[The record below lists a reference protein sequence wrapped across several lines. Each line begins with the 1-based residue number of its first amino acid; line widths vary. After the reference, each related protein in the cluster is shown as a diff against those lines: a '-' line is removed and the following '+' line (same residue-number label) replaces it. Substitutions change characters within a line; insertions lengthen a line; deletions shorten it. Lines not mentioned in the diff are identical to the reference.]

1 MIVILYTTQYRLGG
15 EKFRR
20 IALTLADEKKSAGE
34 VLCTAV
40 ESKRDV
46 KAVFHAVSTQE
57 KKITE
62 LHFIGHSG
70 MYGPMFGRIEYPE
83 QFSPHEW
90 KSLMIPF
97 EEGAVAY
104 FRCCRSA
111 RWFARFFAN
120 TFKIPAYGYFWYTT
134 FSSRPDK
141 YVKDAGE
148 GKPLYAIGC
157 KGMKSHGITGSLK
170 KYLGM
175 QKAEE
180 MVRFDPEPEMPDRS
194 YDRVAALYADV
205 FSDIKVRKDEWIW
218 LHKHFPDNLNQ
229 LTVLDV
235 GCGNGALL
243 QSLSGKIK
251 DGIGVDNSPGMIDV
265 AKTSKDTFPNLQFHT
280 ISGPSLLLPDQ
291 SVDIIISLL
300 SFRYL
305 DWDPIMAEFS
315 RVIKPG
321 GKMLIV
327 DMVAA
332 PVKYI
337 ELPRFFLSK
346 IKYYFQRMRNPKYYG
361 ALKKMVNDP
370 DWKKMVQYNPMRAQ
384 HEYRWYLESRFPG
397 RKAQVI
403 NIGWSSRILAF
414 DTGDF
419 EKMKPLSLTYP

>member
-1 MIVILYTTQYRLGG
+1 MIVILYTTKYRLGG
-15 EKFRR
+15 DKFTR
-20 IALTLADEKKSAGE
+20 IANTLAAEKKSSAE

-46 KAVFHAVSTQE
+46 LSVLFKIKQE
-57 KKITE
+57 NKFIQE

-70 MYGPMFGRIEYPE
+70 MYGPMFGMIEYPE

-90 KSLMIPF
+90 RTMDIPF
-97 EEGAVAY
+97 EKNAAAY

-120 TFKIPAYGYFWYTT
+120 TFYIPAYGYFWYTT
-134 FSSRPDK
+134 FSGSPEK
-141 YVKDAGE
+141 YIKDAGAE
-148 GKPLYAIGC
+148 KPLYAIGC

-170 KYLGM
+170 KYAGM
-175 QKAEE
+175 QEAEQ
-180 MVRFDPEPEMPDRS
+180 MIRFDPEPAMPDRS

-205 FSDIKVRKDEWIW
+205 FSDIKVRKDEWKW
-218 LHKHFPDNLNQ
+218 MHKHFPDNLNQ
-229 LTVLDV
+229 LTMLDV

-251 DGIGVDNSPGMIDV
+251 EGIGVDNSPGMIDV
-265 AKTSKDTFPNLQFHT
+265 ANASKDTFPNLQFHT
-280 ISGPSLLLPDQ
+280 ISGPSLPLPDQ
-291 SVDIIISLL
+291 SVDLIISLL

-315 RVIKPG
+315 RIMKPG
-321 GKMLIV
+321 GKMLII

-332 PVKYI
+332 PVKYS
-337 ELPRFFLSK
+337 ELPRFFFSK
-346 IKYYFQRMRNPKYYG
+346 IKYYFQRIRNPKYYG

-419 EKMKPLSLTYP
+419 EKIKPLTLTYP